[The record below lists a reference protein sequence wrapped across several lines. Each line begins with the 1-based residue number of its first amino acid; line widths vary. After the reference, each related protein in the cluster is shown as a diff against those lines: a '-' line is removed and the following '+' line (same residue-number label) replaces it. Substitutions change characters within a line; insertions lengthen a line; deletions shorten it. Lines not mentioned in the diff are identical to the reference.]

1 MYEQSSREVM
11 QHGAC
16 LGVGLVS
23 MSSGDAELIEQL
35 RHILYQDNAV
45 AGEGAALA
53 MGMVMLGGGVSKH
66 QGELEHLLGY
76 AHDTKHEKIV
86 RGIAMCAGK

>member
-1 MYEQSSREVM
+1 MHACSNQAAGASALEYLKASLANAAAQEEESAREVM

-23 MSSGDAELIEQL
+23 MSSGNTELIEQL

-45 AGEGAALA
+45 AGNIINALPI
-53 MGMVMLGGGVSKH
+53 
-66 QGELEHLLGY
+66 
-76 AHDTKHEKIV
+76 DTF
-86 RGIAMCAGK
+86 RSN